1 MNNILII
8 PYRRCAL
15 NKYYFYAR
23 PFLIVGTITLRK
35 KLKPSITTPIII
47 KIDPFIVQW
56 GLSYI
61 NELAGPIIDLDCA
74 VKIIPSMI
82 SNIPIVVTMSFNDQ
96 LIVESTVV

>member
-1 MNNILII
+1 LNNILIV
-8 PYRRCAL
+8 PYCRCAL

-23 PFLIVGTITLRK
+23 PFLIVGTITLSK

-47 KIDPFIVQW
+47 KIDPFIVQE

-74 VKIIPSMI
+74 VKIIPSII

-96 LIVESTVV
+96 LIVEPTVV